1 MKIAFDVAYIQK
13 ARAGLGRF
21 AAEILRGLLAARTED
36 EFVLHGW
43 SLSLDIEEIIRL
55 GGTGVDYSVRRIPG
69 PVKREYW
76 NRLPFPPIETIVGM
90 CDVFHSMDPFLPPLR
105 KARGIATVH
114 DLAQRKFPG
123 FFERNVLKWEKHIH
137 RSLDRAA
144 AIVVPSNQTRDDLLE
159 AYHIDE
165 NKIHRVHVPVNP
177 LFRQQPDPETE
188 ERTRVKYALSYP
200 FVLFAGTL
208 EPRKNIVRLVQAFQ
222 LVADSSSLPVHLLLA
237 GKRGW
242 MYEGILQ
249 AIRSSDVRNRIHLL
263 EHVTDAELA
272 SLYRQAS
279 VFAYP
284 SLYEGHGSP
293 VVEAMASG
301 IPVVTSN
308 SSSLRELA
316 SGAAELI
323 DPERVEDIA
332 GAITSLLGDDSR
344 RRHLIA
350 SGLERARLYS
360 HSVAAGEVL
369 RVYHTV

>member
-1 MKIAFDVAYIQK
+1 
-13 ARAGLGRF
+13 
-21 AAEILRGLLAARTED
+21 
-36 EFVLHGW
+36 
-43 SLSLDIEEIIRL
+43 
-55 GGTGVDYSVRRIPG
+55 
-69 PVKREYW
+69 
-76 NRLPFPPIETIVGM
+76 
-90 CDVFHSMDPFLPPLR
+90 
-105 KARGIATVH
+105 
-114 DLAQRKFPG
+114 
-123 FFERNVLKWEKHIH
+123 
-137 RSLDRAA
+137 
-144 AIVVPSNQTRDDLLE
+144 
-159 AYHIDE
+159 
-165 NKIHRVHVPVNP
+165 
-177 LFRQQPDPETE
+177 
-188 ERTRVKYALSYP
+188 
-200 FVLFAGTL
+200 
-208 EPRKNIVRLVQAFQ
+208 
-222 LVADSSSLPVHLLLA
+222 
-237 GKRGW
+237 

-284 SLYEGHGSP
+284 SLYEGHGFP

-369 RVYHTV
+369 RVYHAG